1 MHFDIELFFRAL
13 GLAFVME
20 GLCWAV
26 FPKAMGTAMLQ
37 LLHMPTQQVRTFGLL
52 AVVLGTGLVWLVTK

>member
-1 MHFDIELFFRAL
+1 MHFDMELFFRAL

-37 LLHMPTQQVRTFGLL
+37 LLQMPKQQVRSLGLL
-52 AVVLGTGLVWLVTK
+52 AIVLGTGLVWLVSK

>member
-1 MHFDIELFFRAL
+1 MHFDVELFFRAL

-20 GLCWAV
+20 GICWAV

-37 LLHMPTQQVRTFGLL
+37 LLQMPRQQVRTLGLV
-52 AVVLGTGLVWLVTK
+52 AVVLGTALVWLATR